1 MFKMTDPFAYY
12 KSGTLETEGLNVEI
26 GTFLA
31 KYQVTYDENVSL
43 SSGVEAKGSPANKR
57 VYIVS
62 CTQKVTGY
70 NAAGLKYNFGA
81 PNAPANGDTLYN
93 NYPVMLE
100 NTLTLKTTNA
110 DATSR
115 LVDYSPQTVNAQ
127 VQSSNNVSNAT
138 ADQTETTYNSTIG
151 SSQAQSNSYST
162 NVGLQGN
169 AFAMNVGHDKSATTS
184 SDQNSSMGSSS
195 GQSGSED
202 VSASASMSIKDW
214 GAYASIDPATNSPTW
229 IFGQEYPWD
238 IFTSRAPYLVTGK
251 TQQNPDNPAQDML
264 LVPSYMTDRLYSD
277 CFIGT
282 NHPITTLPP
291 SQLSMYG
298 YDFVMK
304 AQWVITLPN
313 GGDERVTITHNLSGA
328 TASHAYDGTGGAKG
342 LHVYVDKNPTN
353 YILVDGTTDVQLNLG
368 IMGLE
373 PVGAQNIIGFI
384 PANFYKPPQPVATAG
399 VAPKPFVIFS
409 NSNTVLI
416 KETTVY
422 PSNCAVDA
430 GFWSDPRS
438 LNAKVV
444 PGNPLTFTVLFKVT
458 DATSDYSLHFKHWIF
473 SLEGVQLKIVINGDE
488 ANALNKTL
496 EAAEGEGAENNLLD
510 LTLRNRNYAS
520 VNYCDAL
527 VLGLNSIDVTLTANG
542 DDPANYALR
551 AIAIQPG

>member
-12 KSGTLETEGLNVEI
+12 KSGTLETQELNMEI

-43 SSGVEAKGSPANKR
+43 SSGVVAKGSPANKR

-70 NAAGLKYNFGA
+70 NEAGLNYNFGA
-81 PNAPANGDTLYN
+81 PGAPANGSVLYN
-93 NYPVMLE
+93 NYPVMLKS
-100 NTLTLKTTNA
+100 TLALKTTAA
-110 DATSR
+110 DATSK
-115 LVDYSPQTVNAQ
+115 LVDYSPQTVNSQ

-138 ADQTETTYNSTIG
+138 ADQTETTYNSTTG
-151 SSQAQSNSYST
+151 SSLAQSNSYST

-195 GQSGSED
+195 GDSGSED

-214 GAYASIDPATNSPTW
+214 GAYASIDPSANSPTW
-229 IFGQEYPWD
+229 VFGQEYPWD
-238 IFTSRAPYLVTGK
+238 TFTCRAPYLPGGK
-251 TQQNPDNPAQDML
+251 TLANPNNADQDML
-264 LVPSYMTDRLYSD
+264 LVPIYMTDRLFSNCTSPD
-277 CFIGT
+277 L
-282 NHPITTLPP
+282 TTLPP

-304 AQWVITLPN
+304 AQWVITITN
-313 GGDERVTITHNLSGA
+313 GADDTVTVSHSLSGA
-328 TASHAYDGTGGAKG
+328 TASHAYDTNGGAEG
-342 LHVYVDKNPTN
+342 LHVYADKSPTN
-353 YILVDGTTDVQLNLG
+353 YILTEGDLDVELNLG
-368 IMGLE
+368 TMGLA
-373 PVGAQNIIGFI
+373 PVGAQNIVGFI
-384 PANFYKPPQPVATAG
+384 PSNFVTPPAPVATVG
-399 VAPKPFVIFS
+399 TAPKPFTIFS
-409 NSNTVLI
+409 NANTMLI
-416 KETTVY
+416 KDTTQYTGSCPVG
-422 PSNCAVDA
+422 A

-438 LNAKVV
+438 LNTKVV
-444 PGNPLTFTVLFKVT
+444 PDNPLTFTVLFKVT
-458 DATSDYSLHFKHWIF
+458 DVTSDYSLHFKHWIF
-473 SLEGVQLKIVINGDE
+473 SPEGVQLKIVINGDE

-496 EAAEGEGAENNLLD
+496 DAAEGEGAENNLLD
-510 LTLRNRNYAS
+510 LTLRNQNYAS
-520 VNYCDAL
+520 VNYCDTL